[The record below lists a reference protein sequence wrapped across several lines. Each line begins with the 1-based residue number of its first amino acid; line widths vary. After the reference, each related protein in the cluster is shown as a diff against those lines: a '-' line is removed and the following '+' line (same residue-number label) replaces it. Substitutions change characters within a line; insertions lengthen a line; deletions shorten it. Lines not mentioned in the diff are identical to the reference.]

1 MTNMDKLKQLLWLLA
16 FSYIGEIISLMIS
29 STIAIP
35 GSVIGM
41 VLLFFALHFKLLAI
55 EQVDE
60 VGSWLTDNMAFLFV
74 PAGVG
79 LMTQFS
85 VLGGNVWWQL
95 LIIMFVTTALMMW
108 CVGTVVQKMIHKN
121 KKQTKDSKKV
131 VNS

>member
-1 MTNMDKLKQLLWLLA
+1 MDKLKQLFWLLL
-16 FSYIGEIISLMIS
+16 FSYIGELISIVIS
-29 STIAIP
+29 PYIAIP

-41 VLLFFALHFKLLAI
+41 VLLFFALHFKIIAI

-108 CVGTVVQKMIHKN
+108 CVGTVVQTMKQRAYKKRSQN
-121 KKQTKDSKKV
+121 K
-131 VNS
+131 

>member
-1 MTNMDKLKQLLWLLA
+1 MDKLKQLFWLLI
-16 FSYIGEIISLMIS
+16 FSYIGEIISIMIS
-29 STIAIP
+29 SYIAIP

-41 VLLFFALHFKLLAI
+41 VLLFFALHFKLVAI
-55 EQVDE
+55 EQVEE

-108 CVGTVVQKMIHKN
+108 CVGTVVQKMKN
-121 KKQTKDSKKV
+121 KNDKKQEDNKKV